1 MHGGFV
7 CTQPRSRLPTTHTAI
22 HQPSSAGLCIL
33 RTRYPPRATFVCN
46 LSSLLHGTLPAISL
60 SLSLSLL
67 LRPRAN
73 HDLPPLCITFAC
85 TQLPEQVFDASEIQ
99 SYGALPEEQVFFLV
113 TAGPGGQQRKHIF
126 MTTKVPC
133 SLNPTADSM
142 RHVSR
147 AQLTASLASVN
158 LTIALRSLA

>member
-1 MHGGFV
+1 M
-7 CTQPRSRLPTTHTAI
+7 
-22 HQPSSAGLCIL
+22 
-33 RTRYPPRATFVCN
+33 
-46 LSSLLHGTLPAISL
+46 
-60 SLSLSLL
+60 
-67 LRPRAN
+67 
-73 HDLPPLCITFAC
+73 
-85 TQLPEQVFDASEIQ
+85 
-99 SYGALPEEQVFFLV
+99 